1 MNKANIKVGDLVEE
15 RGTDSGVWL
24 VTQLYRNTPRNTT
37 AARLVLPGMPGV
49 ETHVSVENLRRVGP
63 WR

>member
-1 MNKANIKVGDLVEE
+1 MSNATIKVGDLVEE
-15 RGTDSGVWL
+15 AGTDSGVWL

-37 AARLVLPGMPGV
+37 AAKLAMPGKPNCV
-49 ETHVSVENLRRVGP
+49 THVSVESLRRVGP